1 MTQAA
6 SGAAGSGDGT
16 GGLRVDPALAAFVAD
31 ELLAGVDRSPEW
43 FWSTLAGLHGRFAP
57 RVGELLA
64 RRDALQERIDAWHR
78 EHGAPAEDDLDGYVA
93 FLEEIGYLLPLE
105 EPRVAVS
112 GVDREIAD
120 VPGPQL
126 VVPAT
131 VPRYALNAANARW
144 GSLFD
149 ALYGTD
155 ALPLEDLGPGYE
167 LEPGYDERRG
177 AQVIAEA
184 DRLLDEYFPLDGAS
198 HADVTAYRVRPLDG
212 GEGVLVA
219 DTGAVEVGL
228 ADGAQ
233 FVGYRGAPDEP
244 GAVLLRRHGLHLEL
258 TIDGSTR
265 VGGQHHA
272 RVADALLESAVS
284 TIVDLED
291 SVATVDG
298 PDKVGAY
305 RSWLGLMT
313 GELEATFPKG
323 GKTVTRS
330 VHGDRAYTAAD
341 PASADGSE
349 LVLPGRSLLLV
360 RNVGHHMRLD
370 AVRTAEGEPLLEECL
385 DLLVSAVA
393 ALYDLRGLGRYA
405 NSRTGSAYVVKP
417 KMHGPD
423 EVALAVELFVAVE
436 EALELPPG
444 TLKIGIMD
452 EERRTSVN
460 LEACLARAADR
471 VIFVNTG
478 FLDRTGDEIHTV
490 FEAGPVVRKDDERTS
505 VWLQAY
511 EDRNVDVAL
520 RAGFAGQAQVG
531 KGMWAQ
537 PAGMRA
543 MLDTKGAQP
552 RAGANTAWVPS
563 PTAATLHALHYLDTD
578 VHAVQRELSSRP
590 LTDRR
595 RLLVAPVLPRRGA
608 ELTDEQR
615 RHELETNAQS
625 ILGYVVRWVGL
636 GIGCSTVPDL
646 DGVGLMEDRATLR
659 ISSQEIANWL
669 HHGLVDEAQVRET
682 FARMAALVD
691 EQNAR
696 EPGYEPMSQDLEH
709 SPSFQAALELVLAGR
724 QEPNGYTERALTRW
738 RQRAKAA
745 AGGGGE
751 ARTAVLDDAAPAADG

>member
-1 MTQAA
+1 M
-6 SGAAGSGDGT
+6 
-16 GGLRVDPALAAFVAD
+16 DPALAAFVAD
-31 ELLAGVDRSPEW
+31 ELLPGVDRSPEW

-57 RVGELLA
+57 RVDALLA
-64 RRDALQERIDAWHR
+64 RRDELQERIDAWHR
-78 EHGAPAEDDLDGYVA
+78 EHGAPGEDDLDGYVA

-219 DTGAVEVGL
+219 DTDALEVGL

-233 FVGYRGAPDEP
+233 FVGYRGDPGAP
-244 GAVLLRRHGLHLEL
+244 GAVLLRRHGLHAEL
-258 TIDGSTR
+258 TVDAGTQ
-265 VGGQHHA
+265 VGRQHHA
-272 RVADALLESAVS
+272 HLADVSLESAVS

-305 RSWLGLMT
+305 RTWLGLMT

-330 VHGDRAYTAAD
+330 VHGDRTYTA
-341 PASADGSE
+341 ADGSE
-349 LVLPGRSLLLV
+349 LVLHGRALLLV

-385 DLLVSAVA
+385 DLLVCTVA
-393 ALYDLRGLGRYA
+393 ALYDLRGLGRYT
-405 NSRTGSAYVVKP
+405 NSRTGSLYVVKP

-436 EALELPPG
+436 EALELPPA
-444 TLKIGIMD
+444 TIKIGIMD

-460 LEACLARAADR
+460 LEACIARAADR

-478 FLDRTGDEIHTV
+478 FLDRTGDEIHTI
-490 FEAGPVVRKDDERTS
+490 FEAGPVIRKDDEKNA

-520 RAGFAGQAQVG
+520 RAGFAGKAQIG

-543 MLDTKGAQP
+543 MLDAKGAHP
-552 RAGANTAWVPS
+552 KAGANTAWVPS
-563 PTAATLHALHYLDTD
+563 PTAATLHALHYLETD
-578 VHAVQRELSSRP
+578 VHAVQRELASRP

-595 RLLVAPVLPRRGA
+595 KLLVAPVLPERGA
-608 ELTDEQR
+608 ELSDEQR
-615 RHELETNAQS
+615 THELETNAQS

-646 DGVGLMEDRATLR
+646 EGVGLMEDRATLR

-669 HHGLVDEAQVRET
+669 HHGVVDEATVRDT
-682 FARMAALVD
+682 FARMAVLVD

-696 EPGYEPMSQDLEH
+696 EPGYRAMSKDLEN
-709 SPSFQAALELVLAGR
+709 SPSFQAALELVFAGR
-724 QEPNGYTERALTRW
+724 AEPNGYTERALTHW

-745 AGGGGE
+745 GKNGDGT
-751 ARTAVLDDAAPAADG
+751 RTAVLDDGAPAPAG

>member
-1 MTQAA
+1 MVGQV
-6 SGAAGSGDGT
+6 GDGNAT
-16 GGLRVDPALAAFVAD
+16 GGLAVDPALAGFVAD
-31 ELLAGVDRSPEW
+31 ELLAGLDLAPEW
-43 FWSTLAGLHGRFAP
+43 FWSTLADLHGRFAP
-57 RVGELLA
+57 RAAELLA
-64 RRDALQERIDAWHR
+64 RRDELQARIDAWHR
-78 EHGAPAEDDLDGYVA
+78 EHGAPGEDDLDDYVA
-93 FLEEIGYLLPLE
+93 FLTGIGYLLPPE
-105 EPRVAVS
+105 EPRIAVS
-112 GVDREIAD
+112 GVDREIAE

-155 ALPLEDLGPGYE
+155 ALPLSDLGPGYE
-167 LEPGYDERRG
+167 LAPGYDERRG
-177 AQVIAEA
+177 AQVFAEV
-184 DRLLDEYFPLDGAS
+184 DRLLDAHFPLAGAS
-198 HADVTAYRVRPLDG
+198 HADVTAYRLDG
-212 GEGVLVA
+212 DSLPPGGAAALVA
-219 DTGAVEVGL
+219 ETGSGPVGL
-228 ADGAQ
+228 ADAAQ
-233 FVGYRGAPDEP
+233 FVGYRGDPAAP
-244 GAVLLRRHGLHLEL
+244 GAVLLRRHGLHVEL
-258 TIDGSTR
+258 TVDAGHRIGR
-265 VGGQHHA
+265 RHHA
-272 RVADALLESAVS
+272 RVADVLLESAVS

-313 GELEATFPKG
+313 GELTATFAKG
-323 GKTVTRS
+323 GKEVTRE
-330 VHGDRAYTAAD
+330 VHGDRTYTA
-341 PASADGSE
+341 ADGSE
-349 LVLPGRSLLLV
+349 LVLPGRALLLV

-370 AVRTAEGEPLLEECL
+370 AVRTADGEPLLEECL
-385 DLLVSAVA
+385 DLLVCAVA
-393 ALYDLRGLGRYA
+393 ALYDLRGLGRWS
-405 NSRTGSAYVVKP
+405 NSRAGSLYVVKP

-423 EVALAVELFVAVE
+423 EVALSVDLFVAVE
-436 EALELPPG
+436 RALELPP
-444 TLKIGIMD
+444 TTIKIGIMD

-460 LEACLARAADR
+460 LEACIARAADR

-490 FEAGPVVRKDDERTS
+490 FEAGPVVRKDDERSS

-520 RAGFAGQAQVG
+520 RAGFAGHAQIG

-552 RAGANTAWVPS
+552 KAGANTAWVPS

-578 VHAVQRELSSRP
+578 VHAVQRELASRP

-595 RLLVAPVLPRRGA
+595 KLLVAPVLPQRGA
-608 ELTDEQR
+608 ELSDEQR

-646 DGVGLMEDRATLR
+646 QGVGLMEDRATLR

-669 HHGLVDEAQVRET
+669 HHGLVDEATVRET

-696 EPGYEPMSQDLEH
+696 EPGYRPMSKDLEH
-709 SPSFQAALELVLAGR
+709 SPSFQAALELVFAGR

-738 RQRAKAA
+738 RQQAKAS
-745 AGGGGE
+745 AGHGDGT
-751 ARTAVLDDAAPAADG
+751 RTAVLDDDAPTPAG

>member
-1 MTQAA
+1 MVGTRD
-6 SGAAGSGDGT
+6 GGDRHTGMVGGVSERTSAT
-16 GGLRVDPALAAFVAD
+16 GGLQVDPALTAFVAD
-31 ELLAGVDRSPEW
+31 ELLTGLDLTPEW
-43 FWSTLAGLHGRFAP
+43 FWSTLAELHARFAP
-57 RVGELLA
+57 RAVELLA
-64 RRDALQERIDAWHR
+64 RRDELQAQIDGWHR
-78 EHGAPAEDDLDGYVA
+78 EHGAPAEDDLDDYVA
-93 FLEEIGYLLPLE
+93 FLTGIGYLLPPE
-105 EPRVAVS
+105 EPRITVT
-112 GVDREIAD
+112 GVDREIAE

-155 ALPLEDLGPGYE
+155 ALPTDHDVAA
-167 LEPGYDERRG
+167 GYDERRG

-184 DRLLDEYFPLDGAS
+184 DRLLDAYFALEDAS
-198 HADVTAYRVRPLDG
+198 HADVSAYRVDG
-212 GEGVLVA
+212 AALSA
-219 DTGAVEVGL
+219 DTSSGAVGL
-228 ADGAQ
+228 ADPAQ
-233 FVGYRGAPDEP
+233 FVGYRGDPGAPE
-244 GAVLLRRHGLHLEL
+244 AVLLRRNGLHVEL
-258 TIDGSTR
+258 TVDVGSR
-265 VGGQHHA
+265 VGRQHHA
-272 RVADALLESAVS
+272 QVADLVLESAVT

-313 GELEATFPKG
+313 GALEATFPKA
-323 GKTVTRS
+323 GKEVTRT
-330 VHGDRAYTAAD
+330 VNGDRTYTAPD
-341 PASADGSE
+341 RSE
-349 LVLPGRSLLLV
+349 LVLHGRSLLLV

-370 AVRTAEGEPLLEECL
+370 AVRTADGDALLEECL
-385 DLLVSAVA
+385 DILVSTVG
-393 ALYDLRGLGRYA
+393 ALHDLRGLGRYS
-405 NSRTGSAYVVKP
+405 NSRAGSLYVVKP

-423 EVALAVELFVAVE
+423 EVSLSVDLFTAVEQ
-436 EALELPPG
+436 ALELPP
-444 TLKIGIMD
+444 TTIKIGIMD

-460 LEACLARAADR
+460 LEACVARAAER
-471 VIFVNTG
+471 IIFVNTG
-478 FLDRTGDEIHTV
+478 FLDRTGDEIHTD
-490 FEAGPVVRKDDERTS
+490 FEAGPVVRKDDEKTTT
-505 VWLQAY
+505 WLQAY
-511 EDRNVDVAL
+511 ENRNVDVAL
-520 RAGFAGQAQVG
+520 RAGFAGQAQIG

-563 PTAATLHALHYLDTD
+563 PTAATLHALHYLETD
-578 VHAVQRELSSRP
+578 VVAVQRELASRP

-595 RLLVAPVLPRRGA
+595 KLLVVPVLPDGGA
-608 ELTDEQR
+608 GLSDEDK

-646 DGVGLMEDRATLR
+646 AGVGLMEDRATLR

-691 EQNAR
+691 EQNAG
-696 EPGYEPMSQDLEH
+696 EPGYQPMSKDLDG
-709 SPSFQAALELVLAGR
+709 SPSFRAALELVFAGR
-724 QEPNGYTERALTRW
+724 QEPNGYTERALTLW
-738 RQRAKAA
+738 RQRAKSDEGR
-745 AGGGGE
+745 GGT
-751 ARTAVLDDAAPAADG
+751 RTAVLDDDTPSPAG

>member
-1 MTQAA
+1 MVGTVSDRSA
-6 SGAAGSGDGT
+6 T
-16 GGLRVDPALAAFVAD
+16 GGLQVDPALAAFVAE
-31 ELLAGVDRSPEW
+31 ELLPRVGLTPDW
-43 FWSTLAGLHGRFAP
+43 FWTTLAGLHERFAP
-57 RVGELLA
+57 RAVELLG
-64 RRDALQERIDAWHR
+64 RRDELQAQIDAWHR
-78 EHGAPAEDDLDGYVA
+78 ENGAPDEGDLDGYVA
-93 FLEEIGYLLPLE
+93 FLQQIGYLLPLE
-105 EPRVAVS
+105 EPRIAVS
-112 GVDREIAD
+112 GVDREIAEI
-120 VPGPQL
+120 PGPQL

-155 ALPLEDLGPGYE
+155 VLPLDHE
-167 LEPGYDERRG
+167 LARGYDERRG

-184 DRLLDEYFPLDGAS
+184 DRLLDEYVPLEGAS
-198 HADVTAYRVRPLDG
+198 HRDVTAYRVQDG
-212 GEGVLVA
+212 DPRSPGGAVLVA
-219 DTGAVEVGL
+219 ETGSGAVGL
-228 ADGAQ
+228 ADPAQ
-233 FVGYRGAPDEP
+233 FAGYRGEP
-244 GAVLLRRHGLHLEL
+244 GTPEAVVLRRHGLHLEL
-258 TIDGSTR
+258 GVDPASR
-265 VGGQHHA
+265 VGRQHHA
-272 RVADALLESAVS
+272 HLADVVLESAVT

-305 RSWLGLMT
+305 RTWLGLMT

-323 GKTVTRS
+323 GETVTRT
-330 VHGDRAYTAAD
+330 VHGDRSYTA
-341 PASADGSE
+341 ADGSE
-349 LVLPGRSLLLV
+349 LVLHGRSLLLV

-370 AVRTAEGEPLLEECL
+370 AVRTAAGDPLLEECL
-385 DLLVSAVA
+385 DILVSVVA
-393 ALYDLRGLGRYA
+393 ALHDFRGLGRYA
-405 NSRTGSAYVVKP
+405 NSRTGSLYVVKP

-423 EVALAVELFVAVE
+423 EVSLSVDLLAAAEQALD
-436 EALELPPG
+436 LPHA
-444 TLKIGIMD
+444 TVKIGIMD

-460 LEACLARAADR
+460 LEACIARAADR

-478 FLDRTGDEIHTV
+478 FLDRTGDEIHTI
-490 FEAGPVVRKDDERTS
+490 FEAGPVIRKDDEKAS

-511 EDRNVDVAL
+511 ENRNVDVAL
-520 RAGFAGQAQVG
+520 RAGFAGKAQVG

-543 MLDTKGAQP
+543 MLDSKGAQP
-552 RAGANTAWVPS
+552 KAGANTAWVPS

-578 VHAVQRELSSRP
+578 VQAVQEEIAKRP

-595 RLLVAPVLPRRGA
+595 LLLVAPVLPERGA
-608 ELTDEQR
+608 ELSEEQK

-646 DGVGLMEDRATLR
+646 EGVGLMEDRATLR

-669 HHGLVDEAQVRET
+669 HHGLVDEATVRET

-696 EPGYEPMSQDLEH
+696 EPGYQAMSKDLEH
-709 SPSFQAALELVLAGR
+709 SPSFQAALELVFAGR
-724 QEPNGYTERALTRW
+724 KEPNGYTERALTRW
-738 RQRAKAA
+738 RQAAKA
-745 AGGGGE
+745 GGQEGDGRT
-751 ARTAVLDDAAPAADG
+751 RTAVVDRDAPAPAG